1 MDLLTWEEAAAW
13 EVEILA
19 NTKQFTDLK
28 PKGLKLTY
36 PKLSNLYEEIK
47 KNYKKNLSQNELQFL
62 VPDRKR
68 GYSDSSY
75 DGDMIN
81 D

>member
-1 MDLLTWEEAAAW
+1 M
-13 EVEILA
+13 
-19 NTKQFTDLK
+19 
-28 PKGLKLTY
+28 TY

-68 GYSDSSY
+68 GYSGSSY
-75 DGDMIN
+75 AGDMIN
-81 D
+81 DQRHGLGTMTYNNGRQYFGEWKNDQRHG